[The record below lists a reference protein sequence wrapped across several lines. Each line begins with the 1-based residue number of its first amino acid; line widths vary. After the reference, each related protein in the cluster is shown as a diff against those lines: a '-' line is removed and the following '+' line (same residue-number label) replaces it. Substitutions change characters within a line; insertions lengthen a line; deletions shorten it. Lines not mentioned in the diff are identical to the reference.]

1 MFMKINTF
9 TLDRF
14 QKNFGQPVTGTQELL
29 EGTTGLDAKLATCL
43 MTLPIS
49 VDRNI

>member
-1 MFMKINTF
+1 MKINTF

-14 QKNFGQPVTGTQELL
+14 QKNFGQPVTGAQELL
-29 EGTTGLDAKLATCL
+29 EGTMGLDVNLAMRL